1 MGSSRAR
8 IPATMESNESKQPNP
23 SLRLA
28 TSLII
33 SAITVGGLVKGV
45 LNLQYNQ
52 AERRSRNILEWPELK
67 ATIKN
72 GR

>member
-8 IPATMESNESKQPNP
+8 VPAAMETNKSKRPNP

-45 LNLQYNQ
+45 LNLQYSQ
-52 AERRSRNILEWPELK
+52 AERRSRNIFEWPELK
-67 ATIKN
+67 GTIKN

>member
-8 IPATMESNESKQPNP
+8 VPAAMESNKSKRPNP

-45 LNLQYNQ
+45 LNLQYSQ
-52 AERRSRNILEWPELK
+52 AERRSRNIFEWPELK
-67 ATIKN
+67 GTIKN

>member
-8 IPATMESNESKQPNP
+8 IPATMESNRSKQPN
-23 SLRLA
+23 STLRLA

-45 LNLQYNQ
+45 LGLQYSQ
-52 AERRSRNILEWPELK
+52 AERKSRNILKWPELK
-67 ATIKN
+67 GNVKN
-72 GR
+72 NR

>member
-1 MGSSRAR
+1 MGSSGAR
-8 IPATMESNESKQPNP
+8 VPAAMESNKSKRPNP

-45 LNLQYNQ
+45 LNLQYSQ
-52 AERRSRNILEWPELK
+52 AERRSRNIYEWPELK
-67 ATIKN
+67 GTIKN

>member
-1 MGSSRAR
+1 
-8 IPATMESNESKQPNP
+8 MESNESKQPNP

-45 LNLQYNQ
+45 LNLQYSQ

>member
-8 IPATMESNESKQPNP
+8 IPATMESNKSNRPNP

-45 LNLQYNQ
+45 LTLQYSQ

-67 ATIKN
+67 GTIKS

>member
-8 IPATMESNESKQPNP
+8 MPATMESNRSKQHNS

-28 TSLII
+28 TSLVL

-45 LNLQYNQ
+45 LDLQYSQ
-52 AERRSRNILEWPELK
+52 AERKSRNILEWPELK
-67 ATIKN
+67 GNVKKN
-72 GR
+72 R

>member
-1 MGSSRAR
+1 MGSSSAR
-8 IPATMESNESKQPNP
+8 VPAAMESNKSKRPNP

-33 SAITVGGLVKGV
+33 SAFTVGGLVTGV
-45 LNLQYNQ
+45 LNLQHSQ
-52 AERRSRNILEWPELK
+52 SERRSRNILEWPELK
-67 ATIKN
+67 GTLKN